1 MGLRHLALGITGN
14 YRTPCNLCLERRV
27 IAVAPQ
33 KLRRGGG
40 MMTAREDG
48 SS

>member
-14 YRTPCNLCLERRV
+14 YRAPCNLCLERRV
-27 IAVAPQ
+27 LAVARQ
-33 KLRRGGG
+33 TLRRGRGV
-40 MMTAREDG
+40 TPPREDR